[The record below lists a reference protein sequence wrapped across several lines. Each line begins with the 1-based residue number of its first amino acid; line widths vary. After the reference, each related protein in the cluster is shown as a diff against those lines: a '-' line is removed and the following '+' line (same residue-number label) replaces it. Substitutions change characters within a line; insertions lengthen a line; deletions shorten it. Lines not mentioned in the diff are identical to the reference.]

1 MLSSTVSRNKPK
13 APQGLSLLRVAR
25 GEPPDTGWRGEL
37 TGDKGRPGGRQH
49 GPREGRAVVN
59 LRARQQSA
67 QGPEGPQATCTCST
81 FYSHC
86 WPHTPTLAP
95 KEAFC
100 PGREGRDRRTAG
112 GSKAWGQQA
121 LTRGGGG
128 TVAGRANSHT
138 PGEWS
143 PTGSSFYRHGAGGRD
158 PAPRAPQLLPS
169 SAHRLPACLRPVF
182 SHGSLGVVPSQGP
195 EHNWHT
201 LGSPELLGSPL
212 HHSMSLV
219 PGPGACR
226 KPGVLT
232 TLPQARQRPSSRP
245 PCLLQRR

>member
-1 MLSSTVSRNKPK
+1 M
-13 APQGLSLLRVAR
+13 
-25 GEPPDTGWRGEL
+25 
-37 TGDKGRPGGRQH
+37 
-49 GPREGRAVVN
+49 VN

-128 TVAGRANSHT
+128 H
-138 PGEWS
+138 
-143 PTGSSFYRHGAGGRD
+143 GGRQG
-158 PAPRAPQLLPS
+158 QLP
-169 SAHRLPACLRPVF
+169 HP
-182 SHGSLGVVPSQGP
+182 
-195 EHNWHT
+195 W
-201 LGSPELLGSPL
+201 
-212 HHSMSLV
+212 
-219 PGPGACR
+219 
-226 KPGVLT
+226 
-232 TLPQARQRPSSRP
+232 
-245 PCLLQRR
+245 